1 MKAIIITPNGAERI
15 LLAQVLQQAGLS
27 VQPTDNFDSFVQGW
41 ASTSVDLVILA
52 LPAEQL
58 QMAMPQTRLITN
70 APLIVIAD
78 FINDSAR
85 VALYKAGA
93 DLVLV
98 RPYSPRLLMVQAGIM
113 AQQGYARSAQ
123 QPIRQL
129 VAPMPAESFLSG
141 SRQRSA
147 TLYS

>member
-1 MKAIIITPNGAERI
+1 MRAIIISHNGEERI

-27 VQPTDNFDSFVQGW
+27 VHPTDNFDSFVQGW
-41 ASTSVDLVILA
+41 APAPVDLVILA
-52 LPAEQL
+52 LPSEQL
-58 QMAMPQTRLITN
+58 QATMHQARIMTT
-70 APLIVIAD
+70 APIIVIAD

-85 VALYKAGA
+85 VALYEAGA

-113 AQQGYARSAQ
+113 AQQGYGRSSY

-129 VAPMPAESFLSG
+129 VTPMPAEALLAAP
-141 SRQRSA
+141 RLRSA
-147 TLYS
+147 ALYS